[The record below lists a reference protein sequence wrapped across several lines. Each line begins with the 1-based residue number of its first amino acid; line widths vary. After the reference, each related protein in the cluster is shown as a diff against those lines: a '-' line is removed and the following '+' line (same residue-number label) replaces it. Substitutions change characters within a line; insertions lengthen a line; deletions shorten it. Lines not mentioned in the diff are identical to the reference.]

1 MGSVKK
7 YKLIKEYPGSPAL
20 WTVALPYTD
29 SRDRVVHYIVEH
41 TRKDCDYLAL
51 PKKHIEDNPYYWEEF
66 EDNIWWLVFT
76 EDCCSFKPW
85 EPIRV
90 ETDPYAAEDRRYFK
104 TKEEAEYFI
113 LYNKPCLSINEIGNS
128 IPCTTLD
135 RLIRTVKSKL

>member
-20 WTVALPYTD
+20 GTVALPYTD
-29 SRDRVVHYIVEH
+29 SKNKVVHYIVEH
-41 TRKDCDYLAL
+41 TRKDCDYLAIGRTVVE
-51 PKKHIEDNPYYWEEF
+51 HFSDYWEE
-66 EDNIWWLVFT
+66 ENDIWYIVLLRDGAFRN
-76 EDCCSFKPW
+76 SW

-104 TKEEAEYFI
+104 TKEEAEHFI
-113 LYNKPCLSINEIGNS
+113 LYNKPCLSINEIGDS

-135 RLIRTVKSKL
+135 RLIRTIKSKL